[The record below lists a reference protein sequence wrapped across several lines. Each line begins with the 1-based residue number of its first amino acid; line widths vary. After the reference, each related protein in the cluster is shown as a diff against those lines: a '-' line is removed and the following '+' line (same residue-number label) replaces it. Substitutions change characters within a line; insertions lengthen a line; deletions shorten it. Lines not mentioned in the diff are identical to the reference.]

1 MEFQSL
7 SEAGGCRRVA
17 VETDSRVDEI
27 VLDAVVG
34 KGKFG
39 EASGGGAWLLVRAS
53 YTEVFLVA
61 MVQVRLG
68 QTRNGETVAVKRVEK
83 GVVRSLRA
91 LRNFKNEIVLMRK
104 LTAARNALAGG
115 GSASTSNTITDG
127 LRHIAMLV
135 DVRYSEMNMYIVQES
150 GGCDLYQLMN
160 CVKKERALSAL
171 FIAPIARGLTA
182 AIAALHA
189 CGWCHRDVKPE
200 NVLLS
205 GDAHALSTLE
215 LHSPELAARHVHVRL
230 CDFGIA
236 APLPR
241 LASRPAPVL
250 WLAWIFCARGV
261 HTAHPSVFS
270 PHMHALSR
278 ARAHA
283 HSKVCS
289 IVFTPHC
296 APLSTLCAAPGSSS
310 PTQTRVREH
319 CRRDERGPLRA

>member
-1 MEFQSL
+1 
-7 SEAGGCRRVA
+7 
-17 VETDSRVDEI
+17 
-27 VLDAVVG
+27 
-34 KGKFG
+34 
-39 EASGGGAWLLVRAS
+39 
-53 YTEVFLVA
+53 

-135 DVRYSEMNMYIVQES
+135 DVRYSEMNMYIVQEA

-171 FIAPIARGLTA
+171 FVAPIARGLTA

-205 GDAHALSTLE
+205 GAAHALSTLE
-215 LHSPELAARHVHVRL
+215 LRSPELAARHVHVRL

-241 LASRPAPVL
+241 PGEPRLHQFCGSPGFFAPEVRAAPIRRCSRRAY
-250 WLAWIFCARGV
+250 
-261 HTAHPSVFS
+261 
-270 PHMHALSR
+270 MLSLR
-278 ARAHA
+278 ARARALEGLLDRVHPA
-283 HSKVCS
+283 
-289 IVFTPHC
+289 
-296 APLSTLCAAPGSSS
+296 LRSS
-310 PTQTRVREH
+310 
-319 CRRDERGPLRA
+319 LRALPRSR